1 MNREPFYALIRKQTL
16 QWQMIDAGKLVDE
29 ESIKNKPLK
38 PKKVK
43 RWFVKNVYQPYGL
56 IIEQI

>member
-16 QWQMIDAGKLVDE
+16 QWQMIDAAKIVDE
-29 ESIKNKPLK
+29 ESIKQKPLR

-43 RWFVKNVYQPYGL
+43 KS
-56 IIEQI
+56 